1 MRFGPCRNFP
11 DGDAATS
18 TAPTAVAM
26 RYRTVGR
33 VGAAG
38 GSADRGRAHRDVYP
52 WSAVRGRAGI
62 NCPRLPDAPVPVLN
76 ARRPLL
82 PPPEEPEDPEREFAG
97 GGGGRRVGGGG
108 LGAAASRDRFCSPT
122 ASSAVRSTPRSAGK
136 NCVASRLQSLLRAS
150 RRTVAA
156 REKRPTA
163 MNDRTA
169 FLPLRRRRFAGRK

>member
-1 MRFGPCRNFP
+1 MRFGPCLSFP
-11 DGDAATS
+11 DGEAATS
-18 TAPTAVAM
+18 TAPTAVLM

-33 VGAAG
+33 VGATGAVR
-38 GSADRGRAHRDVYP
+38 ADRGRAHRDVYP

-108 LGAAASRDRFCSPT
+108 LGAAARRDRFCRPT
-122 ASSAVRSTPRSAGK
+122 ASSAVRSTPRSAAK
-136 NCVASRLQSLLRAS
+136 TASRIAFSRFLRFASDRRSLDR
-150 RRTVAA
+150 
-156 REKRPTA
+156 
-163 MNDRTA
+163 NDRTA
-169 FLPLRRRRFAGRK
+169 FLPLRRRRVAGRK